1 MKRLTL
7 ARHIVWLLAAPII
20 ALSATN
26 PAKIEKAEG
35 GGADEADE
43 MLLGPLAYQD
53 GGVDTERLMVR
64 PAWVE
69 GDPGFAATERNTP
82 EQVRRLTAR
91 ARSRAVN
98 MDYPGARRDF
108 QRALRITEAQM
119 GSRNPVAW
127 GILVTAEWVAEEQ
140 EDWAAARADIDAA
153 LSTMEPNDQSASAW
167 RLLFLWRLAGVLV
180 RTSET
185 GRARD
190 VLDQAADL
198 VALRGDRAEDRAAL
212 LNNRG
217 VMHLVDGEWRKAVES
232 LEAALEAAKN
242 VEFVQHQILSNL
254 GLAAWYSGDA
264 SGAIRQFLKVRATRY
279 NWAPPDARQIPQLSA
294 SVLLVRN
301 QVELEELSAILS
313 VESQLPPESNR
324 IGADI
329 VLARKAELFDRE
341 VRAAAARASTGAPES
356 EGPVSAQAIAHDA
369 IANNAAL
376 LELVV
381 YQPLAR
387 TPPKA
392 ADANGLLPP
401 HYAAFVIRAAREP
414 VFVDLGP
421 SETIDRLVVAIRR
434 EVTRPTSLERA
445 RAVGRQLDEKLIQP
459 LRAAI
464 GGGVTELLIAP
475 ESQLNLVPFAALV
488 DREGSFLVERYAIN
502 HLSSGRDLLRK
513 HSGPASREPPLVVVN
528 PTFASIQTQVLPA
541 QRATGDIAVRSRDF
555 NGISFTALPGT
566 AEEGAAIAAKI
577 PGARVITGEAATE
590 TALKAAHG
598 PRFLHIATHGFFLEE
613 QPLKRIGPPHED
625 AMLRSGLVFAGV
637 NGLSSGM
644 DDGVLTAREAATLDL
659 AGTQLVV
666 LSACETG
673 IGHVRNG
680 EGVFGLR
687 RSFFIAG
694 AQTLVMT
701 LWEVDDTST
710 ARWMADYYKRLA
722 AGEGRIDAVRQ
733 VQLGFLADPQLRHPF
748 YWAPFIGSGQPG
760 PLR

>member
-69 GDPGFAATERNTP
+69 GDPGFAASERNTP

-108 QRALRITEAQM
+108 QRALRIIEAQM

-232 LEAALEAAKN
+232 FEAALEAAKN

-356 EGPVSAQAIAHDA
+356 EGPVSAQAIAD
-369 IANNAAL
+369 
-376 LELVV
+376 
-381 YQPLAR
+381 
-387 TPPKA
+387 
-392 ADANGLLPP
+392 
-401 HYAAFVIRAAREP
+401 
-414 VFVDLGP
+414 
-421 SETIDRLVVAIRR
+421 
-434 EVTRPTSLERA
+434 
-445 RAVGRQLDEKLIQP
+445 
-459 LRAAI
+459 
-464 GGGVTELLIAP
+464 
-475 ESQLNLVPFAALV
+475 
-488 DREGSFLVERYAIN
+488 
-502 HLSSGRDLLRK
+502 
-513 HSGPASREPPLVVVN
+513 
-528 PTFASIQTQVLPA
+528 
-541 QRATGDIAVRSRDF
+541 
-555 NGISFTALPGT
+555 
-566 AEEGAAIAAKI
+566 
-577 PGARVITGEAATE
+577 
-590 TALKAAHG
+590 
-598 PRFLHIATHGFFLEE
+598 
-613 QPLKRIGPPHED
+613 
-625 AMLRSGLVFAGV
+625 
-637 NGLSSGM
+637 
-644 DDGVLTAREAATLDL
+644 
-659 AGTQLVV
+659 
-666 LSACETG
+666 
-673 IGHVRNG
+673 
-680 EGVFGLR
+680 
-687 RSFFIAG
+687 
-694 AQTLVMT
+694 
-701 LWEVDDTST
+701 LWE
-710 ARWMADYYKRLA
+710 
-722 AGEGRIDAVRQ
+722 
-733 VQLGFLADPQLRHPF
+733 
-748 YWAPFIGSGQPG
+748 
-760 PLR
+760 

>member
-69 GDPGFAATERNTP
+69 GDPGFAASERNTP

-232 LEAALEAAKN
+232 FEAALEAAKN